1 LIQGVVGRDATRR
14 LLCSLWT
21 SLLLL
26 SSACGGSEQ
35 GAPAADPAEHVSA
48 PAPAAQVAQAAP
60 AQVAQAAPGEP
71 RRGPPL
77 GIGEPLAPS
86 PFTLE
91 QRYLEAARQGDL
103 PKLERAL
110 QLGVDVNAKDDLQRS
125 ALLLAARDAGSLEAV
140 LFLEA
145 RGAKIDEPDAGGRTA
160 LSWAAGGGHLALV
173 KQLASKGALV
183 DQPDVEQ
190 RRPLFH
196 AVAAEQP
203 EVVEWLLGAGAK
215 VDAADQFGDTPL
227 MLACAKGYG
236 DMAALLLARGA
247 DPALRNQE
255 GRTAGDR
262 AAAGAEVCR
271 APART

>member
-1 LIQGVVGRDATRR
+1 VIGRDA
-14 LLCSLWT
+14 LGLWLCGIWT
-21 SLLLL
+21 PLLLL

-35 GAPAADPAEHVSA
+35 GAPAADPAE
-48 PAPAAQVAQAAP
+48 AAAALAQAAP
-60 AQVAQAAPGEP
+60 PEP

-103 PKLERAL
+103 PTLEKALER
-110 QLGVDVNAKDDLQRS
+110 GVDVNAKDDLQRS

-140 LFLEA
+140 LFLES
-145 RGAKIDEPDAGGRTA
+145 RGARVDDPDAGGRTA
-160 LSWAAGGGHLALV
+160 LSWAAGAGRLALA
-173 KQLASKGALV
+173 KHLASKGALIE
-183 DQPDVEQ
+183 QPDVQQ

-196 AVAAEQP
+196 AVTGEHP
-203 EVVEWLLGAGAK
+203 EVVEWLLDTGAN
-215 VDAADQFGDTPL
+215 VNAADAFGDTPL

-236 DMAALLLARGA
+236 DLAALLLARGA

-255 GRTAGDR
+255 GRTARDR
-262 AAAGAEVCR
+262 AAGGADVCL
-271 APART
+271 APAST

>member
-1 LIQGVVGRDATRR
+1 
-14 LLCSLWT
+14 LLCCIWT
-21 SLLLL
+21 LLLL
-26 SSACGGSEQ
+26 TSACGGSEQ
-35 GAPAADPAEHVSA
+35 GAPAADPAEKAAA
-48 PAPAAQVAQAAP
+48 PAPVAQAAP
-60 AQVAQAAPGEP
+60 SEP

-103 PKLERAL
+103 PTLERAL
-110 QLGVDVNAKDDLQRS
+110 ERGVDVNAKDDLQRT
-125 ALLLAARDAGSLEAV
+125 ALLLAVRDAGSLEAL
-140 LFLEA
+140 LFLES
-145 RGAKIDEPDAGGRTA
+145 RGARIDEPDAGGRTA
-160 LSWAAGGGHLALV
+160 LSWASGAGRLALV
-173 KQLASKGALV
+173 KQLASKGALI
-183 DQPDVEQ
+183 DQPDMEQ

-196 AVAAEQP
+196 AVAGEHP
-203 EVVEWLLGAGAK
+203 EVVVWLLDAGAK
-215 VDAADQFGDTPL
+215 VNAADQFGDTPL

-236 DMAALLLARGA
+236 DLAALLLARGA